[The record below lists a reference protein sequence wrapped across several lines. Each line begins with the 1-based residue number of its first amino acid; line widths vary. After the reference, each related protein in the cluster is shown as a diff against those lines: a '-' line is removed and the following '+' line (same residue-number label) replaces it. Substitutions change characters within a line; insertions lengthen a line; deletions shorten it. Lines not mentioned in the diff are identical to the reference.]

1 MRADTVVIVKAKTRD
16 ELQAETRE
24 LIFAAAET
32 VFLDRGYNATT
43 VAQIAAEAGRTHGSI
58 YGNFAGKEDLC
69 RQLVLK
75 HFGEVMTALARD
87 VSAAADDD
95 AKQTAIQRHW
105 DKVLDRPEW
114 IRLTSDFVLATRETS
129 IASNKQTIDYF
140 RGAVAALIVSESHTS
155 GSAALEP
162 RELDAMVAAL
172 FGSGIGLAIGF
183 SLGAIDRDIAT
194 AGFLGTMERW
204 LRLSTDRDAQ

>member
-1 MRADTVVIVKAKTRD
+1 VKAMTRD
-16 ELQAETRE
+16 ELQAQTRE

-43 VAQIAAEAGRTHGSI
+43 IAQIAGEAGRTHGSI
-58 YGNFAGKEDLC
+58 YGNFSGKEDLC

-75 HFGEVMTALARD
+75 HFGEVLTALARD

-95 AKQTAIQRHW
+95 AKQTAIQQHW
-105 DKVLDRPEW
+105 DKVLDQPEW

-140 RGAVAALIVSESHTS
+140 RGAVAALIVSESHTT
-155 GSAALEP
+155 GAQALEST
-162 RELDAMVAAL
+162 ELDAMVAAIL
-172 FGSGIGLAIGF
+172 GSGIGLAVGF
-183 SLGAIDRDIAT
+183 ALGAIDREVAT
-194 AGFLGTMERW
+194 AGFIGTMERW
-204 LRLSTDRDAQ
+204 LRPDH